1 MVPEK
6 GSPKLLQGSLTGII
20 LKLLSDNG
28 RMYGYEITKA
38 VREKTAGRLALT
50 EAALYPALHRLLSDG
65 ILETETE
72 TVGGRPRKYYRIAA
86 QKQEASTDLL
96 QSLRESLNV
105 LQNLLTDYGPQ
116 KA

>member
-6 GSPKLLQGSLTGII
+6 GAQKLLPGSMMGII

-50 EAALYPALHRLLSDG
+50 EAALYPALHRLLGEG

-72 TVGGRPRKYYRIAA
+72 VIDGRPRKYYRIAA
-86 QKQEASTDLL
+86 KKQEASTDLL

-105 LQNLLTDYGPQ
+105 LQNLLGDYGIS
-116 KA
+116 KT